1 MTGRMLNA
9 ALLDSNVVIDLTGP
23 SSEGS
28 AWSET
33 AVAELRASGQIYINP
48 IVYAEV
54 SVGFPSIEYFEAD
67 LHRLRIQFD
76 RLPRAALFLAGR
88 QYQKYRRENQGPK
101 TSLLPDF
108 LIGAHAT
115 VLDIPLV
122 TRDVRRYRTYFP
134 RLTLISPDVV

>member
-1 MTGRMLNA
+1 VL
-9 ALLDSNVVIDLTGP
+9 
-23 SSEGS
+23 
-28 AWSET
+28 
-33 AVAELRASGQIYINP
+33 INP
-48 IVYAEV
+48 VVYAEV

-67 LHRLRIQFD
+67 LARLRVGFD

-88 QYQKYRRENQGPK
+88 QFQRYRLDNRGPK

-108 LIGAHAT
+108 LIGAHAA

-134 RLTLISPDVV
+134 RLTLITPEVV